1 MKGAGMKT
9 SETLTGIADRLMDE
23 AEVQNTQAGDTQAN
37 EVQRMINLASS
48 KSLLTMAQILRA
60 AAAKERAAENEL
72 AKRAESEP

>member
-1 MKGAGMKT
+1 MKT

-23 AEVQNTQAGDTQAN
+23 AEVQNAQAGDTQAN

-72 AKRAESEP
+72 EKREAGET

>member
-1 MKGAGMKT
+1 MKT

>member
-23 AEVQNTQAGDTQAN
+23 AEVQTMQAGPQEAN

-60 AAAKERAAENEL
+60 AAAKERQNGN
-72 AKRAESEP
+72 